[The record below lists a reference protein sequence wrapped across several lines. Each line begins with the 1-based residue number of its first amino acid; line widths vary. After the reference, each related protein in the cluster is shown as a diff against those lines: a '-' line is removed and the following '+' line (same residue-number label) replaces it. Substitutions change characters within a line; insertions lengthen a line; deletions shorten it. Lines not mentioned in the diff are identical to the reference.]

1 MQCYRHFSSLSAAET
16 VSQPMPSNAATG
28 MPMIPSQYPSNAD
41 IRSNLPAE
49 PVSID
54 ASAVYQSQDN
64 NSDPVMDNQP
74 TAYTNSMETN
84 MQTNNNISNMLQQ
97 LNGLQTPSYPQAQP
111 LNAPAPAQN
120 MYQQPDPS
128 YNGYYQNAYNVPGVN
143 MPSVP
148 TAISPEAG
156 YLFGNKPSYAAGPSS
171 NAPPRFPSAPQQSQ
185 QQPFAPQQQ
194 QSSFP
199 PQQQQQSSF
208 ARQQQQQSSF
218 PPQQQQPFPPQQQQ
232 PFPPQQQQPFPPQ
245 QSQQQPFAHQQQQQ
259 SSFARQDFQSA
270 PPLQTPPKKQSSLPH
285 AKLIL
290 PVCSLPLPHVP

>member
-1 MQCYRHFSSLSAAET
+1 MKVLALQGKKEDEQQNKGRAGYCMKYYRQFCSLSNAET

-41 IRSNLPAE
+41 IGSNLPAE
-49 PVSID
+49 PATIY
-54 ASAVYQSQDN
+54 ASTVYQSQDN

-74 TAYTNSMETN
+74 TAYTNSMLTN
-84 MQTNNNISNMLQQ
+84 MQTNNNISDMLQQ
-97 LNGLQTPSYPQAQP
+97 LNGLQTPLYPQAQP

-128 YNGYYQNAYNVPGVN
+128 YNGYYQNDYNVPGVN

-185 QQPFAPQQQ
+185 QQPF
-194 QSSFP
+194 P
-199 PQQQQQSSF
+199 PQ
-208 ARQQQQQSSF
+208 
-218 PPQQQQPFPPQQQQ
+218 QQQQPFPPQQ
-232 PFPPQQQQPFPPQ
+232 QQQQPFPPQ
-245 QSQQQPFAHQQQQQ
+245 QSQQQPFPPQQQQQ

>member
-1 MQCYRHFSSLSAAET
+1 MKVLALQGKKEDEQQNKGRAGYCMKYYRQFSSLSNAET
-16 VSQPMPSNAATG
+16 VSQPMPSNAATE
-28 MPMIPSQYPSNAD
+28 IPTIY
-41 IRSNLPAE
+41 
-49 PVSID
+49 
-54 ASAVYQSQDN
+54 ASTVYQSQDN

-74 TAYTNSMETN
+74 TAYTNSMLTN
-84 MQTNNNISNMLQQ
+84 MQTNNNISDMLQQ
-97 LNGLQTPSYPQAQP
+97 LNGLQTPLYPQAQP

-185 QQPFAPQQQ
+185 QQPL
-194 QSSFP
+194 P
-199 PQQQQQSSF
+199 P
-208 ARQQQQQSSF
+208 QQQQSSF

-245 QSQQQPFAHQQQQQ
+245 QSQQQPFPPQQQQQ

>member
-16 VSQPMPSNAATG
+16 VSQPMPSNAATE
-28 MPMIPSQYPSNAD
+28 IPTIY
-41 IRSNLPAE
+41 
-49 PVSID
+49 
-54 ASAVYQSQDN
+54 ASTVYQSQDN

-232 PFPPQQQQPFPPQ
+232 PFPPQQSQQQPFPP
-245 QSQQQPFAHQQQQQ
+245 QQQQQ

-270 PPLQTPPKKQSSLPH
+270 PPLQTPPKRQSSLPH

>member
-1 MQCYRHFSSLSAAET
+1 MKVLALQGKKEDEQQNKGRAGYCMKYYRQFSSLSNAET
-16 VSQPMPSNAATG
+16 VSQPMPSNAATE
-28 MPMIPSQYPSNAD
+28 IPTIY
-41 IRSNLPAE
+41 
-49 PVSID
+49 
-54 ASAVYQSQDN
+54 ASTVYQSQDN

-74 TAYTNSMETN
+74 TAYTNSMLTN
-84 MQTNNNISNMLQQ
+84 MQTNNNISDMLQQ
-97 LNGLQTPSYPQAQP
+97 LNGLQTPLYPQAQP

-185 QQPFAPQQQ
+185 QQPFPPQQQ

-208 ARQQQQQSSF
+208 
-218 PPQQQQPFPPQQQQ
+218 PP
-232 PFPPQQQQPFPPQ
+232 
-245 QSQQQPFAHQQQQQ
+245 QQQQQ